1 MAIKTTSTGRIRTII
16 KTFFDTV
23 LSDLE
28 TAYAT
33 YETDKAIED
42 TKTWSVRVI
51 AAGWDGT
58 NYFIIA
64 EASYPETNANPAGQV
79 PQLGGE

>member
-1 MAIKTTSTGRIRTII
+1 MAIKTVSTARIRTEI
-16 KTFFDTV
+16 KTFTDSV

-33 YETDKAIED
+33 YETDRATVD
-42 TKTWSVRVI
+42 TKTYSVRVI
-51 AAGWDGT
+51 AAGYNGAD
-58 NYFIIA
+58 YFIIA
-64 EASYPETNANPAGQV
+64 EASYPEVNLNPAGQV